1 MNPSEP
7 IPPLKPAHLLLQLLL
22 AAASFPLQAQEAIVD
37 TTRLTYTLFF
47 PTPYY
52 RVNYT
57 YESVAPDGTTPVTL
71 SSALFFPQRIFERT
85 KLVAI
90 GSEDFNASGLVLN
103 NHYTI
108 TTRDQ
113 APTVTSSP
121 QIEGPFVTLGPDVIT
136 ISPDGYGF
144 GITADKPQ
152 TYLMADATA
161 RNNIDAVKAARRLLK
176 QMGYTCGNLF
186 AQFGY
191 SQGGHS
197 TLAVQRYFDTHDPDP
212 EAITHIDYTLCGAG
226 PYDLSAMMDSLL
238 IPGAMYSYPCA
249 LALIAAGQIEGAS
262 LDISFSDIFPQPLDT
277 KVIDWI
283 DGKELTADAINDS
296 IFAITGG
303 DGKTG
308 TLVSNILRTDNLS
321 RTNPQMV
328 PFFQAVDDN
337 SLVSEWQ
344 PNDKTR
350 FFIYHSRN
358 DEIVPYY
365 NMEHLRDFLRDDCG
379 LDSDRLEVESTKGF
393 HTEAATNF
401 VLNVINKI
409 AYLQTDYLAAA
420 EDLPII
426 DLSNDPSNASSHN
439 HNSIPSGWFTLHG
452 HRLPAAPTSP
462 GLYLHNGRKVLI
474 R

>member
-1 MNPSEP
+1 M
-7 IPPLKPAHLLLQLLL
+7 KPTLLLPLLL
-22 AAASFPLQAQEAIVD
+22 TAFLPLHAQEAIVD
-37 TTRLTYTLFF
+37 TTRLTYTLFL

-85 KLVAI
+85 KLVTIA
-90 GSEDFNASGLVLN
+90 GEDYSAAGLVLN

-113 APTVTSSP
+113 APTITKSP

-144 GITADKPQ
+144 GITDDKPQ

-176 QMGYTCGNLF
+176 QMGYTYGNMF

-197 TLAVQRYFDTHDPDP
+197 TMAVQRYFDTHDPDP
-212 EAITHIDYTLCGAG
+212 EAITHIDYSLCGAG
-226 PYDLSAMMDSLL
+226 PYDISAMMDSLL
-238 IPGAMYSYPCA
+238 IPDAMYTYPCA
-249 LALIAAGQIEGAS
+249 LALIATGQIEGAN
-262 LDISFSDIFPQPLDT
+262 LDISFSDIFPEPFDT
-277 KVIDWI
+277 KLVEWI
-283 DGKELTADAINDS
+283 DGKELTADVINDS
-296 IFAITGG
+296 IFAIAGG
-303 DGKTG
+303 NEKTG

-321 RTNPQMV
+321 RSNSQMD

-337 SLVSEWQ
+337 SLVSGWQ
-344 PNDKTR
+344 TNDKTR
-350 FFIYHSRN
+350 FFVYHSRN

-365 NMEHLRDFLRDDCG
+365 CMEHLCDFLRDDCG
-379 LDSDRLEVESTKGF
+379 LDDDRLEVETTTGT
-393 HTEAATNF
+393 HTSAATNF

-409 AYLQTDYLAAA
+409 ALLQSDYIAAA
-420 EDLPII
+420 EDLPFI
-426 DLSNDPSNASSHN
+426 DLSTDSTPAT
-439 HNSIPSGWFTLHG
+439 PSGWFTLQG
-452 HRLPAAPTSP
+452 RRLPGAPTSP
-462 GLYLHNGRKVLI
+462 GLYLHNGRKLLI
-474 R
+474 TR